1 MKRVLAFLLMI
12 GVLIFTT
19 PCFSANEVF
28 TNVGALKS
36 ITFANHGEYAPADA
50 NKIEV
55 GAPQDVDM
63 DISGTADTAMWQ
75 SDKVDLGN
83 AADAW
88 ATQYA
93 VYACIEFFVAPTTG
107 TSIDFYWGASTQATA
122 ANGNPGFLTGV
133 DGTYTGTP
141 ATAIEGRSQLQHI
154 GTMTVTADVEF
165 MIQKVYTFS
174 PKIRYGMLVIHNRNT
189 GQTLAATDGIET
201 AVVFVPA
208 SQEVQ

>member
-1 MKRVLAFLLMI
+1 MKRVLAFLLI
-12 GVLIFTT
+12 ALFFSV
-19 PCFSANEVF
+19 PCFGANEVF

-36 ITFANHGEYAPADA
+36 ITFANHGEYAPAA
-50 NKIEV
+50 SNIIEV
-55 GAPQDVDM
+55 GTPQNVDM
-63 DISGTADTAMWQ
+63 DISGTATTAMWQ

-93 VYACIEFFVAPTTG
+93 IFACIEFFVAPTTG

-141 ATAIEGRSQLQHI
+141 ATAAEVRPQLQWI

-165 MIQKVYTFS
+165 MIEHVGTFS
-174 PKIRYGMLVIHNRNT
+174 PKMRYGMLIIHNRDT